1 MGAGTGKGGITIM
14 RLCNCI
20 LATTILAGLTGTA
33 QAQSTTTTATG
44 TTAPS
49 QDISAVGQENDIVV
63 RGIRKSLQDA
73 IDTKRST
80 NAIVDVISAED
91 VGKFPDT
98 NVAES
103 LSHLPG
109 VTVDHQ
115 FGEGEQVSIAG
126 VEPALNR
133 VLIDGHSIASA
144 DWGGN
149 PGDRSS
155 RTFNYSLLSPEIISQ
170 AVVYKTP
177 EARLQEGAIGG
188 TVDIVT
194 RKPLDLKPGTLTA
207 TAGYEYNDRS
217 NRGNFRGSAL
227 YSWHNE
233 SDTFAVLGSVNY
245 DKENLARAGVAVY
258 GYLTGSQFTTTN
270 AAGQT
275 VLQNPNATITG
286 GTINDLKTARL
297 PAFLAHE
304 YFQQTRQR
312 LGFTGTMQFKPTDN
326 FTLTAN
332 AIVIRGNYDNFS
344 NSEYSYNVRGSQ
356 LTAATISNGLI
367 TSATFAAQPS
377 TSKTWMGELDT
388 NFRRTRIKNDSYS
401 MLFDWDVDGW
411 KITGNGGFTR
421 ATGGKDPEYL
431 LNFRTR
437 QGFTVGANGRNTML
451 NWDNPASDGIQW
463 ISTSPAE
470 SKLRTE
476 PAVLAATNGQGF
488 FGAQIGGIT
497 RAENTVD
504 QEKFGQIDFARDLDS
519 NILKTV
525 RFGVRANIHDNRQ
538 TTFGGATFTNN
549 FFTLA
554 DLGSYVLNGSVYDGL
569 STTGNATPYA
579 TLTQE
584 NAIKALNAPGTL
596 NITRPLDTGS
606 FFQVQERIG
615 TAYVQV
621 DYQAGKFRGNIGGRF
636 VRTRDTSTYY
646 LSSSGQTTLVT
657 APRTDDRFLPAFNIA
672 YDAGPSVVLR
682 GAAAKV
688 IARPRYSDLAGSL
701 SLDDTQKTGGGGNP
715 DLKPYAATNFGLSA
729 EWYFAPASYLSGEVF
744 YRDISN
750 YIGNVV
756 DNGPDGTGVQL
767 TNAVTGLTNK
777 YAINR
782 PVNGGQATVTG
793 FSLTGQANL
802 IWGFGIQSN
811 YTFASGETAVAGQGL
826 PYLSRNTYNIVP
838 YFESG
843 PFQAR
848 LSYNYRSKYFYGF
861 GRLQSSNFTDSYRQ
875 LDFSASYNINDHF
888 RVTANASN
896 LLDETYYQYSSTP
909 SAPTALYKNGRVF
922 SVTGTAR
929 F

>member
-1 MGAGTGKGGITIM
+1 M
-14 RLCNCI
+14 RLRHAI
-20 LATTILAGLTGTA
+20 LVTTALAGLAGSAHA
-33 QAQSTTTTATG
+33 QTQVNPPATPASTQEEG
-44 TTAPS
+44 
-49 QDISAVGQENDIVV
+49 AVGQDNDIVV

-80 NAIVDVISAED
+80 NAITDVISAED

-115 FGEGEQVSIAG
+115 FGEGKQVSIAG

-133 VLIDGHSIASA
+133 ILIDGHSIASA

-177 EARLQEGAIGG
+177 EARIQEGAIGG

-194 RKPLDLKPGTLTA
+194 RKPLDLKPNTLTA
-207 TAGYEYNDRS
+207 TGGYEYNDRS
-217 NRGNFRGSAL
+217 NKGNFRGSAL
-227 YSWHNE
+227 YSWHNA
-233 SDTFAVLGSVNY
+233 SDTFAILGSVNY

-275 VLQNPNATITG
+275 VLQNPNAKITG
-286 GTINDLKTARL
+286 GSIADLQTARL

-304 YFQQTRQR
+304 YFQQTRER

-332 AIVIRGNYDNFS
+332 AIYIKGNYDNFS

-388 NFRRTRIKNDSYS
+388 NFRRTRISNQSYTA
-401 MLFDWDVDGW
+401 LFDWDLDDGW
-411 KITGNGGFTR
+411 KITGNGGYTR

-451 NWDNPASDGIQW
+451 NWDYPASDGTQW

-470 SKLRTE
+470 SSLQTE
-476 PAVLAATNGQGF
+476 PAVLAKTGGAGF

-497 RAENTVD
+497 QAENTVD
-504 QEKFGQIDFARDLDS
+504 QEKFGQVDFSRDLEGFFKK
-519 NILKTV
+519 LY
-525 RFGVRANIHDNRQ
+525 FGVRVNVHNNQQ
-538 TTFGGATFTNN
+538 TTYGGATFTNN

-554 DLGSYVLNGSVYDGL
+554 DLGSYVLDSKVYDGL
-569 STTGNATPYA
+569 STSGNATPYA
-579 TLTQE
+579 TLTQA

-596 NITRPLDTGS
+596 NVTRSLDTGS
-606 FFQVQERIG
+606 FFKVEERIG
-615 TAYVQV
+615 TGYVQL
-621 DYQAGKFRGNIGGRF
+621 DYATGKFRGNIGGRF
-636 VRTRDTSTYY
+636 VRTRDISTYY
-646 LSSSGQTTLVT
+646 LSSGGQTTLVT
-657 APRTDDRFLPAFNIA
+657 APRTDDRFLPSFNIA
-672 YDAGPSVVLR
+672 YDAASTVVLR
-682 GAAAKV
+682 AAAAKV

-701 SLDDTQKTGGGGNP
+701 SLDDTQKTGSGGNP

-729 EWYFAPASYLSGEVF
+729 EWYFAPASYFSGEVF
-744 YRDISN
+744 YRDITN
-750 YIGNVV
+750 YIGNQV
-756 DNGPDGTGVQL
+756 DNGPDGRGVQL
-767 TNAVTGLTNK
+767 TNSVTGLTNF

-782 PVNGGQATVTG
+782 PVNGGKASVTG
-793 FSLTGQANL
+793 FSLTAQANL

-811 YTFASGETAVAGQGL
+811 YTFASGDTGIAGQGL

-861 GRLQSSNFTDSYRQ
+861 GRLQSSNYTDSYRQ
-875 LDFSASYNINDHF
+875 LDFSASYNINEHF
-888 RVTANASN
+888 RITANASN

-909 SAPTALYKNGRVF
+909 QAPTALYKNGRVF
-922 SVTGTAR
+922 SLTGTAR

>member
-1 MGAGTGKGGITIM
+1 MRLRHMIFVTTALVSVAGTAHAQDVTAAAQSSS
-14 RLCNCI
+14 
-20 LATTILAGLTGTA
+20 ATTPG
-33 QAQSTTTTATG
+33 S
-44 TTAPS
+44 S
-49 QDISAVGQENDIVV
+49 DDIVV
-63 RGIRKSLQDA
+63 TGYRKSLQDA
-73 IDTKRST
+73 IATKRRT

-133 VLIDGHSIASA
+133 ILIDGHAIASA

-177 EARLQEGAIGG
+177 EARIQEGAIGG
-188 TVDIVT
+188 TVDVVT
-194 RKPLDLKPGTLTA
+194 RKPLDLKPNTFTA
-207 TAGYEYNDRS
+207 TGGYEYNDRS
-217 NRGNFRGSAL
+217 ARGNFRGSAL
-227 YSWHNE
+227 YSWHND
-233 SDTFAVLGSVNY
+233 SDTFAILGSVNY

-275 VLQNPNATITG
+275 VLQNPNAVITG

-312 LGFTGTMQFKPTDN
+312 VGFTGTAQFKPTDN

-388 NFRRTRIKNDSYS
+388 NFRRTRIRNDSFN
-401 MLFDWDVDGW
+401 MLFDWNVDGW
-411 KITGNGGFTR
+411 KVTGNGGYTR
-421 ATGGKDPEYL
+421 ASGGKNPEYL

-451 NWDNPASDGIQW
+451 NWDNPASDAKQW

-470 SKLRTE
+470 SSLRTE
-476 PAVLAATNGQGF
+476 PAVLAATNGAGF

-497 RAENTVD
+497 NAENTVD
-504 QEKFGQIDFARDLDS
+504 KEKFGQVDFQRDLDAG
-519 NILKTV
+519 LLRKLW
-525 RFGVRANIHDNRQ
+525 FGVRASVHNNQQ
-538 TTFGGATFTNN
+538 TTYGGATFTNN

-554 DLGSYVLNGSVYDGL
+554 DLGSYVLDGNVYNGL
-569 STTGNATPYA
+569 QTTGNATPYA
-579 TLTQE
+579 TLTQA
-584 NAIKALNAPGTL
+584 NAIKALTAPGTL
-596 NITRPLDTGS
+596 NVTRPLDTGS
-606 FFQVQERIG
+606 FFQVEERIG

-621 DYQAGKFRGNIGGRF
+621 DYETGKFRGNIGGRF
-636 VRTRDTSTYY
+636 VRTKDISNYY
-646 LSSSGQTTLVT
+646 LSSGGRTTLVT
-657 APRTDDRFLPAFNIA
+657 APRTDDRFLPSFNIA
-672 YDAGPSVVLR
+672 YDAGDTVVLR

-701 SLDDTQKTGGGGNP
+701 SLDDTQKTGSGGNP

-729 EWYFAPASYLSGEVF
+729 EWYFAPGSYLSGELF
-744 YRDISN
+744 YRDITN
-750 YIGNVV
+750 YIGNTTQEQTIT
-756 DNGPDGTGVQL
+756 NQL
-767 TNAVTGLTNK
+767 TGQTNT
-777 YAINR
+777 YSVSR
-782 PVNGGQATVTG
+782 PTNGGKASVTG
-793 FSLTGQANL
+793 FSVTAQANL

-811 YTFASGETAVAGQGL
+811 YTFASGETPVAGQGL

-838 YFESG
+838 YFEMG

-848 LSYNYRSKYFYGF
+848 VSYNYRSKYFYGF
-861 GRLQSSNFTDSYRQ
+861 GRLQSANITDGYRQ
-875 LDFSASYNINDHF
+875 LDFSATYNINEHF

-909 SAPTALYKNGRVF
+909 AAPTALYKNGRVF
-922 SVTGTAR
+922 SLTGTAR

>member
-1 MGAGTGKGGITIM
+1 MKLRFALLMGSAIM
-14 RLCNCI
+14 V
-20 LATTILAGLTGTA
+20 ATPAFA
-33 QAQSTTTTATG
+33 QDRDGSAT
-44 TTAPS
+44 S
-49 QDISAVGQENDIVV
+49 DRDDIVV
-63 RGIRKSLQDA
+63 TGIRKSLQDA
-73 IDTKRST
+73 IDTKRKANS
-80 NAIVDVISAED
+80 IVDVISAED

-194 RKPLDLKPGTLTA
+194 RKPLDLKPNTVTA

-217 NRGNFRGSAL
+217 KTGNFRGSAL
-227 YSWHNE
+227 YSWHNA
-233 SDTFAVLGSVNY
+233 SDTFAFLGSVNY

-258 GYLTGSQFTTTN
+258 GYLTGDSFVQHYTDASGNSQVLRDAN
-270 AAGQT
+270 GQA
-275 VLQNPNATITG
+275 VLQNTSAKVTG
-286 GTINDLKTARL
+286 GTNNDLLTARL

-312 LGFTGTMQFKPTDN
+312 LGFTGTMQFKPAPN

-356 LTAATISNGLI
+356 LTAATITNGLI

-388 NFRRTRIKNDSYS
+388 NFRRTRIKNDSFS
-401 MLFDWDVDGW
+401 MLFDWDLDGW
-411 KITGNGGFTR
+411 KITGNGGYTR
-421 ATGGKDPEYL
+421 ASGGKNPEYL

-437 QGFTVGANGRNTML
+437 QGFTVGANGRDTML
-451 NWDNPASDGIQW
+451 NWNYPASDGTQW

-476 PAVLAATNGQGF
+476 PAVLAATNGAGF

-497 RAENTVD
+497 NAEQTVD
-504 QEKFGQIDFARDLDS
+504 QEKFGQIDFSHDLDAGPF
-519 NILKTV
+519 KKV
-525 RFGVRANIHDNRQ
+525 WFGVRASIHNNQQ
-538 TTFGGATFTNN
+538 TTYGGATFYNG

-554 DLGSYVLNGSVYDGL
+554 DLGSYTLDSSVYDGL

-579 TLTQE
+579 TLTQA
-584 NAIKALNAPGTL
+584 NAIKALNMPGTL
-596 NITRPLDTGS
+596 NVTRPLDTGS
-606 FFQVQERIG
+606 FFKVEERIG
-615 TAYVQV
+615 TAYVQL
-621 DYQAGKFRGNIGGRF
+621 DYEMGKFRGNVGGRF
-636 VRTRDTSTYY
+636 VRTKDISSYY
-646 LSSSGQTTLVT
+646 LSSAGQTQLVV
-657 APRTDDRFLPAFNIA
+657 APRTDDRFLPAANLA
-672 YDAGPSVVLR
+672 YQASDDVILR
-682 GAAAKV
+682 AAAAKV

-701 SLDDTQKTGGGGNP
+701 SLDDTQKTGSGGNP

-729 EWYFAPASYLSGEVF
+729 EWYFAKASYLSGEVF

-750 YIGNVV
+750 YIGNTTY
-756 DNGPDGTGVQL
+756 NQTITNQL
-767 TNAVTGLTNK
+767 TGQTNT
-777 YAINR
+777 YSVSR
-782 PVNGGQATVTG
+782 PINGGKASVTG
-793 FSLTGQANL
+793 FSLTAQANL
-802 IWGFGIQSN
+802 FWGFGIQSN
-811 YTFASGETAVAGQGL
+811 YTFASADTGVNGQGL
-826 PYLSRNTYNIVP
+826 PYLSRNTFNIIP
-838 YFESG
+838 YFEKG

-848 LSYNYRSKYFYGF
+848 LSYNYRSKYYYGY
-861 GRLQSSNFTDSYRQ
+861 GRLQSANFTDAYRQ
-875 LDFSASYNINDHF
+875 LDFSASYSITPNF

-896 LLDETYYQYSSTP
+896 LLDETYYQYSQTP

-922 SVTGTAR
+922 SINATIKM
-929 F
+929 

>member
-1 MGAGTGKGGITIM
+1 M
-14 RLCNCI
+14 RLRHVI
-20 LATTILAGLTGTA
+20 LVTTALAGVAGSAHA
-33 QAQSTTTTATG
+33 QTQANPPASTQEEG
-44 TTAPS
+44 
-49 QDISAVGQENDIVV
+49 AVGQDNDIVV

-80 NAIVDVISAED
+80 NAITDVISAED

-133 VLIDGHSIASA
+133 ILIDGHSIASA

-177 EARLQEGAIGG
+177 EARIQEGAIGG

-194 RKPLDLKPGTLTA
+194 RKPLDLKPNTLTA
-207 TAGYEYNDRS
+207 TGGYEYNDRS
-217 NRGNFRGSAL
+217 NKGNFRGSAL
-227 YSWHNE
+227 YSWHNA
-233 SDTFAVLGSVNY
+233 SDTFAILGSVNY

-275 VLQNPNATITG
+275 VLQNPNAKITG
-286 GTINDLKTARL
+286 GSIADLQTARL

-304 YFQQTRQR
+304 YFQQTRER

-332 AIVIRGNYDNFS
+332 AIYIKGNYDNFS

-388 NFRRTRIKNDSYS
+388 NFRRTRISNQSYTA
-401 MLFDWDVDGW
+401 LFDWDLDDGW
-411 KITGNGGFTR
+411 KITGNGGYTR

-451 NWDNPASDGIQW
+451 NWDYPASDGTQW

-470 SKLRTE
+470 SSLQTE
-476 PAVLAATNGQGF
+476 PAVLAKTGGAGF

-497 RAENTVD
+497 QAENTVD
-504 QEKFGQIDFARDLDS
+504 QEKFGQVDFSRDLEGFFKK
-519 NILKTV
+519 LY
-525 RFGVRANIHDNRQ
+525 FGVRANVHNNQQ
-538 TTFGGATFTNN
+538 TTYGGATFTNN

-554 DLGSYVLNGSVYDGL
+554 DLGSYVLDSKVYDGL
-569 STTGNATPYA
+569 STSGNATPYA
-579 TLTQE
+579 TLTQA

-596 NITRPLDTGS
+596 NVTRSLDTGS
-606 FFQVQERIG
+606 FFKVEERIG
-615 TAYVQV
+615 TGYVQL
-621 DYQAGKFRGNIGGRF
+621 DYATGKFRGNIGGRF
-636 VRTRDTSTYY
+636 VRTRDISSYY
-646 LSSSGQTTLVT
+646 LSSGGQTTLVT
-657 APRTDDRFLPAFNIA
+657 APRTDDRFLPSFNIA
-672 YDAGPSVVLR
+672 YDAASTVVLR
-682 GAAAKV
+682 AAAAKV

-701 SLDDTQKTGGGGNP
+701 SLDDTQRTGSGGNP

-729 EWYFAPASYLSGEVF
+729 EWYFAPASYFSGEVF
-744 YRDISN
+744 YRDITN
-750 YIGNVV
+750 YIGNQTVEQQIT
-756 DNGPDGTGVQL
+756 NQL
-767 TNAVTGLTNK
+767 TGNTYTYSVS
-777 YAINR
+777 R
-782 PVNGGQATVTG
+782 PINGGKASVTG
-793 FSLTGQANL
+793 FSLTAQANL

-811 YTFASGETAVAGQGL
+811 YTFASGDTGVAGQGL

-861 GRLQSSNFTDSYRQ
+861 GRLQSSNYTDSYRQ
-875 LDFSASYNINDHF
+875 LDFSASYNINEHF
-888 RVTANASN
+888 RITANASN

-909 SAPTALYKNGRVF
+909 QAPTALYKNGRVF
-922 SVTGTAR
+922 SLTGTAR

>member
-1 MGAGTGKGGITIM
+1 M
-14 RLCNCI
+14 
-20 LATTILAGLTGTA
+20 TTALAGLAGSAHA
-33 QAQSTTTTATG
+33 QTQANPPASTQEEG
-44 TTAPS
+44 
-49 QDISAVGQENDIVV
+49 AVGQDNDIVV

-80 NAIVDVISAED
+80 NAITDVISAED

-133 VLIDGHSIASA
+133 ILIDGHSIASA

-177 EARLQEGAIGG
+177 EARIQEGAIGG

-194 RKPLDLKPGTLTA
+194 RKPLDLKPNTLTA
-207 TAGYEYNDRS
+207 TGGYEYNDRS
-217 NRGNFRGSAL
+217 NKGNFRGSAL
-227 YSWHNE
+227 YSWHNA
-233 SDTFAVLGSVNY
+233 SDTFAILGSVNY

-275 VLQNPNATITG
+275 VLQNPNAKITG
-286 GTINDLKTARL
+286 GSIADLQTARL

-304 YFQQTRQR
+304 YFQQTRER

-332 AIVIRGNYDNFS
+332 AIYIKGNYDNFS

-388 NFRRTRIKNDSYS
+388 NFRRTRISNQSYTA
-401 MLFDWDVDGW
+401 LFDWDLDDGW
-411 KITGNGGFTR
+411 KITGNGGYTR

-451 NWDNPASDGIQW
+451 NWDYPASDGTQW

-470 SKLRTE
+470 SSLQTE
-476 PAVLAATNGQGF
+476 PAVLAKTGGAGF

-497 RAENTVD
+497 QAENTVD
-504 QEKFGQIDFARDLDS
+504 QEKFGQVDFSRDLEGFFKK
-519 NILKTV
+519 LY
-525 RFGVRANIHDNRQ
+525 FGVRANVHNNQQ
-538 TTFGGATFTNN
+538 TTYGGATFTNN

-554 DLGSYVLNGSVYDGL
+554 DLGSYVLDSKVYDGL
-569 STTGNATPYA
+569 STSGNATPYA
-579 TLTQE
+579 TLTQA

-596 NITRPLDTGS
+596 NVTRSLDTGS
-606 FFQVQERIG
+606 FFKVEERIG
-615 TAYVQV
+615 TGYVQL
-621 DYQAGKFRGNIGGRF
+621 DYATGKFRGNIGGRF
-636 VRTRDTSTYY
+636 VRTRDISSYY
-646 LSSSGQTTLVT
+646 LSSGGQTTLVT
-657 APRTDDRFLPAFNIA
+657 APRTDDRFLPSFNIA
-672 YDAGPSVVLR
+672 YDAASTVVLR
-682 GAAAKV
+682 AAAAKV

-701 SLDDTQKTGGGGNP
+701 SLDDTQRTGSGGNP

-729 EWYFAPASYLSGEVF
+729 EWYFAPASYFSGEVF
-744 YRDISN
+744 YRDITN
-750 YIGNVV
+750 YIGNQTVEQQIT
-756 DNGPDGTGVQL
+756 NQL
-767 TNAVTGLTNK
+767 TGNTYTYSVS
-777 YAINR
+777 R
-782 PVNGGQATVTG
+782 PINGGKASVTG
-793 FSLTGQANL
+793 FSLTAQANL

-811 YTFASGETAVAGQGL
+811 YTFASGDTGVAGQGL

-861 GRLQSSNFTDSYRQ
+861 GRLQSSNYTDSYRQ
-875 LDFSASYNINDHF
+875 LDFSASYNINEHF
-888 RVTANASN
+888 RITANASN

-909 SAPTALYKNGRVF
+909 QAPTALYKNGRVF
-922 SVTGTAR
+922 SLTGTAR

>member
-1 MGAGTGKGGITIM
+1 M
-14 RLCNCI
+14 RLRHVI
-20 LATTILAGLTGTA
+20 LVTTALAGVAGSAHA
-33 QAQSTTTTATG
+33 QTQANPPASTQEEG
-44 TTAPS
+44 
-49 QDISAVGQENDIVV
+49 AVGQDNDIVV

-80 NAIVDVISAED
+80 NAITDVISAED

-133 VLIDGHSIASA
+133 ILIDGHSIASA

-177 EARLQEGAIGG
+177 EARIQEGAIGG

-194 RKPLDLKPGTLTA
+194 RKPLDLKPNTLTA
-207 TAGYEYNDRS
+207 TGGYEYNDRS
-217 NRGNFRGSAL
+217 NKGNFRGSAL
-227 YSWHNE
+227 YSWHNA
-233 SDTFAVLGSVNY
+233 SDTFAILGSVNY

-275 VLQNPNATITG
+275 VLQNPNAKITG
-286 GTINDLKTARL
+286 GSIADLQTARL

-304 YFQQTRQR
+304 YFQQTRER

-332 AIVIRGNYDNFS
+332 AIYIKGNYDNFS

-388 NFRRTRIKNDSYS
+388 NFRRTRISNQSYTA
-401 MLFDWDVDGW
+401 LFDWDLDDGW
-411 KITGNGGFTR
+411 KITGNGGYTR

-451 NWDNPASDGIQW
+451 NWDYPASDGTQW

-470 SKLRTE
+470 SSLQTE
-476 PAVLAATNGQGF
+476 PAVLAKTGGAGF

-497 RAENTVD
+497 QAENTVD
-504 QEKFGQIDFARDLDS
+504 QEKFGQVDFSRDLEGFFKK
-519 NILKTV
+519 LY
-525 RFGVRANIHDNRQ
+525 FGVRANVHNNQQ
-538 TTFGGATFTNN
+538 TTYGGATFTNN

-554 DLGSYVLNGSVYDGL
+554 DLGSYVLDSKVYDGL
-569 STTGNATPYA
+569 STSGNATPYA
-579 TLTQE
+579 TLTQA

-596 NITRPLDTGS
+596 NVTRSLDTGS
-606 FFQVQERIG
+606 FFKVEERIG
-615 TAYVQV
+615 TGYVQL
-621 DYQAGKFRGNIGGRF
+621 DYATGKFRGNIGGRF
-636 VRTRDTSTYY
+636 VRTRDISSYY
-646 LSSSGQTTLVT
+646 LSSGGQTTLVT
-657 APRTDDRFLPAFNIA
+657 APRTDDRFLPSFNIA
-672 YDAGPSVVLR
+672 YDAASTVVLR
-682 GAAAKV
+682 AAAAKV

-701 SLDDTQKTGGGGNP
+701 SLDDTQRTGSGGNP

-729 EWYFAPASYLSGEVF
+729 EWYFAPASYFSGEVF
-744 YRDISN
+744 YRDITN
-750 YIGNVV
+750 YIGNQTVEQQIT
-756 DNGPDGTGVQL
+756 NQL
-767 TNAVTGLTNK
+767 TGNTYTYSVS
-777 YAINR
+777 R
-782 PVNGGQATVTG
+782 PTNGGKASVTG
-793 FSLTGQANL
+793 FSLTAQANL

-811 YTFASGETAVAGQGL
+811 YTFASGDTGVAGQGL

-861 GRLQSSNFTDSYRQ
+861 GRLQSSNYTDSYRQ
-875 LDFSASYNINDHF
+875 LDFSASYNINEHF
-888 RVTANASN
+888 RITANASN

-909 SAPTALYKNGRVF
+909 QAPTALYKNGRVF
-922 SVTGTAR
+922 SLTGTAR

>member
-1 MGAGTGKGGITIM
+1 M
-14 RLCNCI
+14 RLRHVI
-20 LATTILAGLTGTA
+20 LVTTALAGLAGSAHA
-33 QAQSTTTTATG
+33 QTQANPPASTQEEG
-44 TTAPS
+44 
-49 QDISAVGQENDIVV
+49 AVGQDNDIVV

-80 NAIVDVISAED
+80 NAITDVISAED

-133 VLIDGHSIASA
+133 ILIDGHSIASA

-177 EARLQEGAIGG
+177 EARIQEGAIGG

-194 RKPLDLKPGTLTA
+194 RKPLDLKPNTLTA
-207 TAGYEYNDRS
+207 TGGYEYNDRS
-217 NRGNFRGSAL
+217 NKGNFRGSAL
-227 YSWHNE
+227 YSWHNA
-233 SDTFAVLGSVNY
+233 SDTFAILGSVNY

-275 VLQNPNATITG
+275 VLQNPNAKITG
-286 GTINDLKTARL
+286 GSIADLQTARL

-304 YFQQTRQR
+304 YFQQTRER

-332 AIVIRGNYDNFS
+332 AIYIKGNYDNFS

-388 NFRRTRIKNDSYS
+388 NFRRTRISNQSYTA
-401 MLFDWDVDGW
+401 LFDWDLDDGW
-411 KITGNGGFTR
+411 KITGNGGYTR

-451 NWDNPASDGIQW
+451 NWDYPASDGTQW

-470 SKLRTE
+470 SSLQTE
-476 PAVLAATNGQGF
+476 PAVLAKTGGAGF

-497 RAENTVD
+497 QAENTVD
-504 QEKFGQIDFARDLDS
+504 QEKFGQVDFSRDLEGFFKK
-519 NILKTV
+519 LY
-525 RFGVRANIHDNRQ
+525 FGVRANVHNNQQ
-538 TTFGGATFTNN
+538 TTYGGATFTNN

-554 DLGSYVLNGSVYDGL
+554 DLGSYVLDSKVYDGL
-569 STTGNATPYA
+569 STSGNATPYA
-579 TLTQE
+579 TLTQA

-596 NITRPLDTGS
+596 NVTRSLDTGS
-606 FFQVQERIG
+606 FFKVEERIG
-615 TAYVQV
+615 TGYVQL
-621 DYQAGKFRGNIGGRF
+621 DYATGKFRGNIGGRF
-636 VRTRDTSTYY
+636 VRTRDISSYY
-646 LSSSGQTTLVT
+646 LSSGGQTTLVT
-657 APRTDDRFLPAFNIA
+657 APRTDDRFLPSFNIA
-672 YDAGPSVVLR
+672 YDAASTVVLR
-682 GAAAKV
+682 AAAAKV

-701 SLDDTQKTGGGGNP
+701 SLDDTQRTGSGGNP

-729 EWYFAPASYLSGEVF
+729 EWYFAPASYFSGEVF
-744 YRDISN
+744 YRDITN
-750 YIGNVV
+750 YIGNQTVEQQIT
-756 DNGPDGTGVQL
+756 NQL
-767 TNAVTGLTNK
+767 TGNTYTYSVS
-777 YAINR
+777 R
-782 PVNGGQATVTG
+782 PINGGKASVTG
-793 FSLTGQANL
+793 FSLTAQANL

-811 YTFASGETAVAGQGL
+811 YTFASGDTGVAGQGL

-861 GRLQSSNFTDSYRQ
+861 GRLQSSNYTDSYRQ
-875 LDFSASYNINDHF
+875 LDFSASYNINEHF
-888 RVTANASN
+888 RITANASN

-909 SAPTALYKNGRVF
+909 QAPTALYKNGRVF
-922 SVTGTAR
+922 SLTGTAR

>member
-1 MGAGTGKGGITIM
+1 M
-14 RLCNCI
+14 RLRHVI
-20 LATTILAGLTGTA
+20 LVTTALAGLAGTA
-33 QAQSTTTTATG
+33 HAQTAD
-44 TTAPS
+44 APAQT
-49 QDISAVGQENDIVV
+49 QDESAVGQNNDIVV

-73 IDTKRST
+73 IETKRST
-80 NAIVDVISAED
+80 NAITDVISAED

-177 EARLQEGAIGG
+177 EARIQEGAIGG

-194 RKPLDLKPGTLTA
+194 RKPLDLKPNTLTA
-207 TAGYEYNDRS
+207 TGGYEYNDRS
-217 NRGNFRGSAL
+217 NKGNFRGSAL
-227 YSWHNE
+227 YSWHNA
-233 SDTFAVLGSVNY
+233 SDTFAILGSVNY

-275 VLQNPNATITG
+275 VLQNPNAKITG
-286 GTINDLKTARL
+286 GSIADLQTARL

-304 YFQQTRQR
+304 YFQQTRER

-332 AIVIRGNYDNFS
+332 AIVIKGNYDNFS

-388 NFRRTRIKNDSYS
+388 NFRRTRISNQSYTA
-401 MLFDWDVDGW
+401 LFDWDLDGGW
-411 KITGNGGFTR
+411 KVTGNGGYTR

-437 QGFTVGANGRNTML
+437 QGFTVGANGRNTLL
-451 NWDNPASDGIQW
+451 NWDNAASDATQW

-470 SKLRTE
+470 SSLQTE
-476 PAVLAATNGQGF
+476 PAVLAKTNGAGF
-488 FGAQIGGIT
+488 YGAQIGGIT
-497 RAENTVD
+497 SADNTVD
-504 QEKFGQIDFARDLDS
+504 QEKFGQIDFTHDLDGFFKK
-519 NILKTV
+519 LY
-525 RFGVRANIHDNRQ
+525 FGVRVNVHNNQQ
-538 TTFGGATFTNN
+538 TTYGGATFTNN

-554 DLGSYVLNGSVYDGL
+554 DLGAYTLDSSVYDGL
-569 STTGNATPYA
+569 STTGNGTPYA

-584 NAIKALNAPGTL
+584 NAIKALTAAGTL
-596 NITRPLDTGS
+596 NVTRALDTGS
-606 FFQVQERIG
+606 FFKVQERIG
-615 TAYVQV
+615 TGYVQL
-621 DYQAGKFRGNIGGRF
+621 DYATGKFRGNIGGRF
-636 VRTRDTSTYY
+636 VRTRDISSYY
-646 LSSSGQTTLVT
+646 LSSGNQTALVV
-657 APRTDDRFLPAFNIA
+657 APRTDDRFLPSVNVA
-672 YDAGPSVVLR
+672 YDASSSVVLR
-682 GAAAKV
+682 AAAAKV

-701 SLDDTQKTGGGGNP
+701 SLDDTQRTGSGGNP

-729 EWYFAPASYLSGEVF
+729 EWYFAPASYFSGEVF
-744 YRDISN
+744 YRDITN
-750 YIGNVV
+750 YIGNQTVEQQIT
-756 DNGPDGTGVQL
+756 NQL
-767 TNAVTGLTNK
+767 TGNTYTYSVS
-777 YAINR
+777 R
-782 PVNGGQATVTG
+782 PVNGGKASVTG
-793 FSLTGQANL
+793 FSLTAQANL

-811 YTFASGETAVAGQGL
+811 YTFASADTGTSGQGL
-826 PYLSRNTYNIVP
+826 PYLSRDTYNIVP

-861 GRLQSSNFTDSYRQ
+861 GRLQSSNYTDAYRQ
-875 LDFSASYNINDHF
+875 LDFSASYNINEHF
-888 RVTANASN
+888 RITANASN

-909 SAPTALYKNGRVF
+909 SAPTAIYKNGRVF
-922 SVTGTAR
+922 SLTGTAR